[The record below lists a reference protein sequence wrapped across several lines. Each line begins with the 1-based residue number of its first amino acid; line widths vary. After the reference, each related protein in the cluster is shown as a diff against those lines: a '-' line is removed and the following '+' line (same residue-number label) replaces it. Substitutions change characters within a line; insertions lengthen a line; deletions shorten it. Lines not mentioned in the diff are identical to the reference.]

1 MEAING
7 YQVKL
12 ESFEGPLDLLLF
24 LIRKKKLD
32 IHDIP
37 IAVITREYLKYLE
50 TKEHINLEHE
60 AEFLLIAALLIYIK
74 SQLLLPR
81 ETDPEEEKDPRQDLV
96 NRLLDYQNIKTAC
109 SILRKKE
116 KDQMQKWQRSFLP
129 PIPASDE
136 LEFLEV
142 SLFDLA
148 EVFFTLMK
156 KKERENIKLIKGKEY
171 SSKEKTEEILGL
183 LKKNDFLDFLDFFNK
198 HQYID
203 EAMLSFFCL
212 LDLIKNRIVFAV
224 QDTLFSRIKVWLHKE
239 SPE

>member
-1 MEAING
+1 MEAINS

-50 TKEHINLEHE
+50 KKEHINLEHE

-81 ETDPEEEKDPRQDLV
+81 ETVPEEEKDPRQDLV

-116 KDQMQKWQRSFLP
+116 KDQM
-129 PIPASDE
+129 
-136 LEFLEV
+136 
-142 SLFDLA
+142 
-148 EVFFTLMK
+148 
-156 KKERENIKLIKGKEY
+156 
-171 SSKEKTEEILGL
+171 
-183 LKKNDFLDFLDFFNK
+183 
-198 HQYID
+198 
-203 EAMLSFFCL
+203 
-212 LDLIKNRIVFAV
+212 
-224 QDTLFSRIKVWLHKE
+224 
-239 SPE
+239 